1 MIPNN
6 YTRIKTGAHVF
17 VRPSRG
23 GLWISVL
30 TAPTLAAPAT
40 VLAINNNGP
49 ID

>member
-1 MIPNN
+1 MIGLFSYMIPNN

-23 GLWISVL
+23 GLLIKHLV
-30 TAPTLAAPAT
+30 
-40 VLAINNNGP
+40 IDGNRP